1 MRLIADTVVE
11 LVLRL
16 ARENVRRAD
25 LVRLG
30 GWPCHRCSATPTS
43 PGASNRLEIVLDA
56 VAHPDTEGLPW
67 LEEFP
72 RDVLENAERDLAAA
86 GARHYLALVDR
97 GPAGAASMG
106 IEDGVRAVQRRD
118 GSRVPPPG
126 CAVRPAGRP
135 GRRRDR
141 GRVRARPRHGSAGV
155 TLAAERPAPRVRPA
169 LHASHAGALTPG
181 GHHEVSSRW
190 LTPERDGGLKD
201 LPTVGGAPPPVGG
214 RDRADVAHS
223 GLWKHP
229 CTRSKSPGF
238 LRDDLH
244 ERQRDVSVD
253 RDPSRVR
260 VG

>member
-1 MRLIADTVVE
+1 MPPLFCDTD
-11 LVLRL
+11 L
-16 ARENVRRAD
+16 ARRIERAETKFITASTEAAQRRT
-25 LVRLG
+25 G
-30 GWPCHRCSATPTS
+30 GAGFLIPLAGGVEFGTW
-43 PGASNRLEIVLDA
+43 LEIVLDA

-141 GRVRARPRHGSAGV
+141 GRVRARPRHGSAGA

-190 LTPERDGGLKD
+190 LTP
-201 LPTVGGAPPPVGG
+201 
-214 RDRADVAHS
+214 
-223 GLWKHP
+223 
-229 CTRSKSPGF
+229 
-238 LRDDLH
+238 
-244 ERQRDVSVD
+244 SVTAA
-253 RDPSRVR
+253 
-260 VG
+260 